1 MKGRSPVSNDKK
13 RLEVGVHDAAKI
25 DGPMTKPAKKCA

>member
-13 RLEVGVHDAAKI
+13 MLEVGVHDAAKI
-25 DGPMTKPAKKCA
+25 DAPMTKPAKKCA